1 MIGQVVG
8 KEFRCGGDGTL
19 DQLSMRIRRQLVGR
33 IRDFRLLHDGD
44 GLVLRGFAPT
54 FYAKQIAQHAVMEA
68 TSLPISAN
76 EIWVPDR
83 ARSEPAPPD

>member
-1 MIGQVVG
+1 MIGQVAG
-8 KEFRCGGDGTL
+8 KEFSCGGDGTL
-19 DQLSMRIRRQLVGR
+19 DQLSRTIRRQLIGR

-44 GLVLRGFAPT
+44 GLVLRGFAPS
-54 FYAKQIAQHAVMEA
+54 FYAKQIAQHTVMKT

-83 ARSEPAPPD
+83 ARSENSMPD